1 MSVIKGKTVLITGGA
16 SGIGKGMGAL
26 LMQKGASR
34 LVIWDVNPEA
44 LLATQSEFR
53 KLGFNVFAYTVDVAD
68 LQQIRETAS
77 RVLEEVGTID
87 ILINNAGIIVG
98 KYFAEHSHTDISKTM
113 QINAEAL
120 MHIALL
126 FLPGMQ
132 ARNSGH
138 IVNIAS
144 AAGMLSNPRMS
155 VYAASKWAVIGWSE
169 SLRLEL
175 EATSGIKVTTVT
187 PSYIDTGM
195 FAGVKAPLL
204 LPLIK
209 PDRMVKAIVK
219 GIEQNKV
226 FVRAPRMVYTLPFVK
241 GILPVRLFD
250 WLVGKGL
257 GVYKS
262 MNDFKGHSN
271 QRQHASAE
279 SKPVHSKLT

>member
-1 MSVIKGKTVLITGGA
+1 MSLIKGKTVLITGGA
-16 SGIGKGMGAL
+16 SGIGKLMGAL
-26 LMQKGASR
+26 LLQKGASA
-34 LVIWDVNPEA
+34 LVIWDINPV
-44 LLATQSEFR
+44 LLAETEAELRS
-53 KLGFNVFAYTVDVAD
+53 KGFTVHTYQVDVAD
-68 LQQIRETAS
+68 LGQIRETAG
-77 RVLEEVGTID
+77 RVLHEVGTID

-98 KYFAEHSHTDISKTM
+98 KYFTEHSHTEISKTM

-120 MHIALL
+120 MHIALC

-132 ARNSGH
+132 AKNSGH

-144 AAGMLSNPRMS
+144 AAGMLSNPKMS

-175 EATSGIKVTTVT
+175 EATSAIQVTTVT

-209 PDRMVKAIVK
+209 PDQIAADIIKAIEK
-219 GIEQNKV
+219 NKV
-226 FVRAPRMVYTLPFVK
+226 FLRAPRMVYTLPFAK

-262 MNDFKGHSN
+262 MDAFSG
-271 QRQHASAE
+271 R
-279 SKPVHSKLT
+279 KPEPSTPAPMDKQLDKV